1 MLQETR
7 LFQLNATERENEI
20 ALESTLVVL
29 TDAPLTFLDKQ
40 GGGGGGRNGDGG
52 AASGVC
58 RSEERA

>member
-40 GGGGGGRNGDGG
+40 GGGGGGGG
-52 AASGVC
+52 GGRGGRVMVC
-58 RSEERA
+58 GGG

>member
-1 MLQETR
+1 VLQETR

-40 GGGGGGRNGDGG
+40 GGGGGGGG
-52 AASGVC
+52 GGRGGRVMVC
-58 RSEERA
+58 GGG